1 MGKKGWLMASKE
13 TTINTRDLGG
23 YYTDSDMKKEIKTDY
38 YDSFSCS
45 ADKCSFTCC
54 QEWNIAVDDD
64 TYIKWNRLSLT
75 KQNNL
80 YLDQYV
86 KQNDGTRVIALNEQK
101 QCPFLNE
108 QKLCKLV
115 LNFGDA
121 VLSETC
127 AIFPRQIHE
136 FANRKEYSLV
146 SCCPEVVDLMNQQDK
161 ICFTKNMFDMDKDIL
176 LQIRTMMITIMQ
188 NQRFSISKS
197 VMMIFYMLLD
207 IYQKE
212 SILKKEIDEYK
223 NEVVLKKL
231 SDTIDNMQFLSL
243 DTFEENNE
251 LFLDMAEN
259 YRKQELYTSYLE
271 PIATIAENLS
281 RDYDKRKMITQ
292 LQKFEKQFS
301 SYEKLFRNYIAVE
314 IFSNSL
320 MPESDLESMVVM
332 IQWIAME
339 YAVMRHAIFLSW
351 LLDEQEKLTYTMV
364 RNYIVVISRM
374 MGYDQADIYEYLEKS
389 FKYLIWEWGYFALLI
404 GA

>member
-1 MGKKGWLMASKE
+1 
-13 TTINTRDLGG
+13 
-23 YYTDSDMKKEIKTDY
+23 MKKEIKTDD
-38 YDSFSCS
+38 YDTFTCI

-54 QEWNIAVDDD
+54 QEWKIAVDDD

-75 KQNNL
+75 KQNNN

-86 KQNDGTRVIALNEQK
+86 KQIDGTRVITLNEQK

-108 QKLCKLV
+108 QKLCDLV
-115 LNFGDA
+115 LNFGDE

-136 FANRKEYSLV
+136 FADRKEYSLV

-161 ICFTKNMFDMDKDIL
+161 ICFTKNMFDMDEDIL

-188 NQRFSISKS
+188 NQHFSISKS
-197 VMMIFYMLLD
+197 VMMIFYILLD
-207 IYQKE
+207 IHQKE
-212 SILKKEIDEYK
+212 SVLKKEIDEY
-223 NEVVLKKL
+223 EDEAVLKEL
-231 SDTIDNMQFLSL
+231 SDTIDNMKFLSL

-259 YRKQELYTSYLE
+259 YRKQGLYTNYLE
-271 PIATIAENLS
+271 PIAEIAENLS
-281 RDYDKRKMITQ
+281 RDYDKHKISVK
-292 LQKFEKQFS
+292 LQEFEKQFS
-301 SYEKLFRNYIAVE
+301 SYEKLFRNYLVVE

-320 MPESDLESMVVM
+320 MPESNLESIVIM

-339 YAVMRHAIFLSW
+339 YAIMRHSIFLSW
-351 LLDEQEKLTYTMV
+351 FLDEQEKPSYTVV

-374 MGYDQADIYEYLEKS
+374 MGYDQEDICEYLEKS
-389 FKYLIWEWGYFALLI
+389 FKNLIWEWGYLALLI
-404 GA
+404 GAE

>member
-1 MGKKGWLMASKE
+1 MASILE
-13 TTINTRDLGG
+13 TTINTRDLGE
-23 YYTDSDMKKEIKTDY
+23 YYTDSDVKKEIKTDY
-38 YDSFSCS
+38 YDSFTCS

-75 KQNNL
+75 KQNNH

-86 KQNDGTRVIALNEQK
+86 KQKDGTRVIALNEQK

-108 QKLCKLV
+108 QKLCNLV
-115 LNFGDA
+115 LNFGDE

-136 FANRKEYSLV
+136 FADRKEYSLV

-197 VMMIFYMLLD
+197 VMMIFYILLD

-212 SILKKEIDEYK
+212 SVLKKEIDEYK
-223 NEVVLKKL
+223 DEAVLKKL

-271 PIATIAENLS
+271 PIAVIAENLS

-320 MPESDLESMVVM
+320 MPESDLKSMVVM

-351 LLDEQEKLTYTMV
+351 LLDEQEKLSYTMV

-374 MGYDQADIYEYLEKS
+374 MGYDQEDIYEYLENS
-389 FKYLIWEWGYFALLI
+389 FKNLIWEWGYLALLI
-404 GA
+404 GAE

>member
-1 MGKKGWLMASKE
+1 M
-13 TTINTRDLGG
+13 I
-23 YYTDSDMKKEIKTDY
+23 MKRKIKTDY
-38 YDSFSCS
+38 YDTFTCI

-54 QEWNIAVDDD
+54 QEWNITVDDD

-75 KQNNL
+75 KQNNN

-86 KQNDGTRVIALNEQK
+86 KQVDGTRVIALNEQK

-108 QKLCKLV
+108 QKLCNLV
-115 LNFGDA
+115 LNFGDE

-136 FANRKEYSLV
+136 FADRKEYSLV
-146 SCCPEVVDLMNQQDK
+146 SCCPEVVDLMNQQDE
-161 ICFTKNMFDMDKDIL
+161 ICFTKNMFDMDEDIL

-188 NQRFSISKS
+188 NQHFSISKS
-197 VMMIFYMLLD
+197 VMMIFYILLD
-207 IYQKE
+207 IHQKE
-212 SILKKEIDEYK
+212 SVLKKEIDGYK
-223 NEVVLKKL
+223 DEAVLKEL

-259 YRKQELYTSYLE
+259 YRKQELYTGYLE
-271 PIATIAENLS
+271 PIAVIAENLS
-281 RDYDKRKMITQ
+281 RDYDRRKMIVQ

-301 SYEKLFRNYIAVE
+301 SYEKLFRNYLVVE

-320 MPESDLESMVVM
+320 MPESDLESIVVM

-339 YAVMRHAIFLSW
+339 YAIMRHSIFLSW
-351 LLDEQEKLTYTMV
+351 LLDEQEKLSYTVV

-374 MGYDQADIYEYLEKS
+374 MGYDQEDICEYLENS
-389 FKYLIWEWGYFALLI
+389 FKSLIWEWGYLALLI
-404 GA
+404 GAEKGE